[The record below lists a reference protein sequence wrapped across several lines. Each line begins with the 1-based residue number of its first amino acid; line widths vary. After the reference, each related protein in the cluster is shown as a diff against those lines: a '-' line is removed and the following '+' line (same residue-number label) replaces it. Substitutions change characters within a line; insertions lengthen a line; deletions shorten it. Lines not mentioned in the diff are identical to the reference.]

1 MRTRLWLTVILGAV
15 VGIVVVGCT
24 SSGGSEFTLVASEA
38 IEDPYGMIG
47 FAFSGD
53 DVTGMAPTLT
63 VKADE
68 PLTVTLE
75 NAHGQY
81 APTGDSHDFAVIP
94 ILDDISTLAAT
105 GALADEVLWDSAIP
119 KLFTGES
126 GEVTF
131 TPDEPG
137 RYVYVCT
144 LPSHSERGMIG
155 DFIVES

>member
-1 MRTRLWLTVILGAV
+1 MRTRLWLTVILGTV
-15 VGIVVVGCT
+15 VGIVVASCT
-24 SSGGSEFTLVASEA
+24 SSGGSEFTLVASES
-38 IEDPYGMIG
+38 IESPNAYG
-47 FAFSGD
+47 FALSGD
-53 DVTGMAPTLT
+53 DVTAMAPTLT
-63 VKADE
+63 VKAGQT
-68 PLTVTLE
+68 LTVTVE

-81 APTGDSHDFAVIP
+81 YQTGDAHDFAVIP
-94 ILDDISTLAAT
+94 ILDDVPTLAAT
-105 GALADEVLWDSAIP
+105 GRLADEVLWDSAIP

-144 LPSHSERGMIG
+144 IPGHAKGGMIG

>member
-1 MRTRLWLTVILGAV
+1 MRTRLWLTVILGAA
-15 VGIVVVGCT
+15 VGIVVASCA
-24 SSGGSEFTLVASEA
+24 SSDSSEFTLVASGA
-38 IEDPYGMIG
+38 IEDPYGMVG
-47 FAFSGD
+47 FALDGD
-53 DVTGMAPTLT
+53 DVTAMAPTLT
-63 VKADE
+63 VKAGE

-94 ILDDISTLAAT
+94 ILDDIPTLAAT

-144 LPSHSERGMIG
+144 LPSHAARGMIG

>member
-1 MRTRLWLTVILGAV
+1 MRTRLWLTVILGTV
-15 VGIVVVGCT
+15 VGIVVASCT

-38 IEDPYGMIG
+38 IDEPHAYG
-47 FAFSGD
+47 FALNGD
-53 DVTGMAPTLT
+53 DVTAMAPTLT
-63 VKADE
+63 VKAGQT
-68 PLTVTLE
+68 LTVTLE

-81 APTGDSHDFAVIP
+81 DPTGGDSHDFAVIP
-94 ILDDISTLAAT
+94 ILDDVPTLAAT
-105 GALADEVLWDSAIP
+105 GRLADEVLWDSAIP

-144 LPSHSERGMIG
+144 IPGHADSGMIG
-155 DFIVES
+155 EFIVES